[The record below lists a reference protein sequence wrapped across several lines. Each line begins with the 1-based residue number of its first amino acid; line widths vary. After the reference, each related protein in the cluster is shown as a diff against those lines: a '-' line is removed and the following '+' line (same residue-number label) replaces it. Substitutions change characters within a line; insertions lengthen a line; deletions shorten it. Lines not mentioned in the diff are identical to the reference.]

1 VLIRLAQLMDL
12 FMGHYK
18 MNVSYLTDAQVRFKY
33 LELLESIDEMLD
45 LNKANDDAIVLFW
58 NGLGYAEHEI
68 PEY

>member
-1 VLIRLAQLMDL
+1 M
-12 FMGHYK
+12 FGGWK
-18 MNVSYLTDAQVRFKY
+18 TMNVSYLTDAQVRSKY

-45 LNKANDDAIVLFW
+45 LNGANDAAIVLFW